1 MHQAL
6 LHLAVAILNT
16 KYIFYDISAFVGIQL
31 VENKWA
37 HISFFFVCFFN
48 LQESGVILPIRLT
61 ACKSYWTQ

>member
-6 LHLAVAILNT
+6 QQLAVARLNT
-16 KYIFYDISAFVGIQL
+16 KFFYDISAFVGIQL
-31 VENKWA
+31 VDNKWA
-37 HISFFFVCFFN
+37 HVCFFVN